1 MAVFL
6 ILLVLVGSI
15 SGQLGQESRILNN
28 GNGGT
33 RNQPPVLLRGGPT
46 SGDLRNLQ
54 AWAIR

>member
-6 ILLVLVGSI
+6 ILLFLVGSI
-15 SGQLGQESRILNN
+15 AGQLGQESRILNN
-28 GNGGT
+28 GGGS

-54 AWAIR
+54 AQAIR

>member
-15 SGQLGQESRILNN
+15 AGQLGQESRILNN
-28 GNGGT
+28 GGGT

-54 AWAIR
+54 AREIR

>member
-1 MAVFL
+1 MFPTL
-6 ILLVLVGSI
+6 LLLVGLSRC
-15 SGQLGQESRILNN
+15 QLPGQESRILNN

-54 AWAIR
+54 AREIR